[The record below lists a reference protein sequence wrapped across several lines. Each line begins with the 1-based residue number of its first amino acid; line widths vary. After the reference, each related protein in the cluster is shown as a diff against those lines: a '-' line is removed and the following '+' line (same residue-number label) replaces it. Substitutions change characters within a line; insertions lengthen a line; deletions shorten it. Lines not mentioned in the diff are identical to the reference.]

1 MLRRSID
8 ALRGESA
15 VPTLLTLV
23 VSAWFLAAGVAI
35 FADRADARPGVQPTN
50 AASAAGCS
58 TSVVAEA
65 PTLPEAR
72 RAGLVLSEAPAA
84 RQTIVVEAR
93 RKPPVIA
100 EGPAMRE
107 TILVEA
113 RRG

>member
-1 MLRRSID
+1 MLRRSIA

-35 FADRADARPGVQPTN
+35 FADRADARPRAEP
-50 AASAAGCS
+50 AAAQAAKGCATPS
-58 TSVVAEA
+58 VLAEWPAMHETILVEAARTGSVVAE
-65 PTLPEAR
+65 
-72 RAGLVLSEAPAA
+72 
-84 RQTIVVEAR
+84 
-93 RKPPVIA
+93 
-100 EGPAMRE
+100 GPAVHE

>member
-1 MLRRSID
+1 MLRKSVA

-35 FADRADARPGVQPTN
+35 FADRAADSRPRAEPATPP
-50 AASAAGCS
+50 SAKGCA
-58 TSVVAEA
+58 TSVVAEEPA
-65 PTLPEAR
+65 ARETIFVEAR
-72 RAGLVLSEAPAA
+72 RAAPVL
-84 RQTIVVEAR
+84 
-93 RKPPVIA
+93 A
-100 EGPAMRE
+100 EGPAVRE

>member
-1 MLRRSID
+1 MLRRSIA

-35 FADRADARPGVQPTN
+35 FADRADARPGTHPAT
-50 AASAAGCS
+50 AAAKGCA
-58 TSVVAEA
+58 TALVAEA
-65 PTLPEAR
+65 PAVRE
-72 RAGLVLSEAPAA
+72 VM
-84 RQTIVVEAR
+84 VVEAR
-93 RKPPVIA
+93 REGAVLA
-100 EGPAMRE
+100 EAPAVRE

>member
-35 FADRADARPGVQPTN
+35 FADRADARPDARP
-50 AASAAGCS
+50 AAGMAAKGCA
-58 TSVVAEA
+58 TSVVAEEPA
-65 PTLPEAR
+65 VRETIFVETR
-72 RAGLVLSEAPAA
+72 RAAPVL
-84 RQTIVVEAR
+84 
-93 RKPPVIA
+93 A
-100 EGPAMRE
+100 EGPAVRE

>member
-35 FADRADARPGVQPTN
+35 FADRAADARPRAQPAT
-50 AASAAGCS
+50 AASAKGCAA
-58 TSVVAEA
+58 SVLAE
-65 PTLPEAR
+65 R
-72 RAGLVLSEAPAA
+72 PAA
-84 RQTIVVEAR
+84 RETIVVEAPR
-93 RKPPVIA
+93 AAPVLA
-100 EGPAMRE
+100 EGPAIRE